1 MQPSPS
7 HRTSAGEAARRYA
20 RRPPD
25 LRGRTAIGAAL
36 DKAPGLLEG
45 KQGRPV
51 IDVSGDGPENR
62 DVRLLRRTGA
72 KPDSAGAKPDSGG
85 VPINGLAM
93 LGPDEPD
100 LARISPQD
108 RVVMAIEQQ
117 EDFFAALRRKLLMEM
132 AVAET
137 TEQPKRSC

>member
-72 KPDSAGAKPDSGG
+72 KPDSGG

>member
-1 MQPSPS
+1 M
-7 HRTSAGEAARRYA
+7 
-20 RRPPD
+20 
-25 LRGRTAIGAAL
+25 
-36 DKAPGLLEG
+36 DKAPGLLDR

-62 DVRLLRRTGA
+62 DVRLLRRTRA
-72 KPDSAGAKPDSGG
+72 KPDSDG

-137 TEQPKRSC
+137 TEQPKRTY